1 MFFQRYVFSR
11 SMVQK
16 IQSQFPYLFSSEKS
30 VWEMLLLGKADEENW
45 GNRPLAKLTHDIEL
59 ELDQLYGEADHFVL
73 H

>member
-30 VWEMLLLGKADEENW
+30 VWEMLLLGKADEGNW

-59 ELDQLYGEADHFVL
+59 ELDQLYGEEDHFVS